1 MTGMGFCNLCE
12 TDVPTLELISH
23 ISMYHPDF
31 YEPMETWPDG
41 EIVVID
47 TSLEPE
53 DFMDEAAERLLTLA
67 RPTWFSRLRARFIAF
82 LKRH

>member
-1 MTGMGFCNLCE
+1 MTGMGRCELCPC
-12 TDVPTLELISH
+12 DVPTAELISH

-47 TSLEPE
+47 TSLEPY
-53 DFMDEAAERLLTLA
+53 DFMDEAALRLFALV
-67 RPTWFSRLRARFIAF
+67 RPTRWSRLRAWLRSRFF
-82 LKRH
+82 